1 MDTQTQRRLRTKRS
15 LQAPSIVR
23 IGLLVSLLCG
33 TATLT
38 GCSAGASPGTVGSLD
53 GNGGVRIACSDEW
66 ISVGKVNVQ
75 EKVLDAAKVFRVGDQ
90 LENGAE
96 T

>member
-23 IGLLVSLLCG
+23 IGLLVTLLCG

-38 GCSAGASPGTVGSLD
+38 GCD
-53 GNGGVRIACSDEW
+53 GRS
-66 ISVGKVNVQ
+66 
-75 EKVLDAAKVFRVGDQ
+75 
-90 LENGAE
+90 
-96 T
+96 